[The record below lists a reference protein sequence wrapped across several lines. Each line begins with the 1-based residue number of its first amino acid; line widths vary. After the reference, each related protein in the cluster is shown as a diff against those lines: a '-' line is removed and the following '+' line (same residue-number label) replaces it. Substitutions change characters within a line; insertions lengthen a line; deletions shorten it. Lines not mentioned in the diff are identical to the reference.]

1 MMFCVVMERSV
12 LAWAYDTV
20 KVPLVWIISLMLL
33 SAAAVLLAILLWLA
47 WRGASWHAAVA
58 ILML

>member
-1 MMFCVVMERSV
+1 M